1 MDSRSQGEPTLALTA
16 TPASSQIQDAASTI
30 LGAQTTA
37 PTPSSTISP
46 YNTGLNGVNQP
57 NNMLF
62 TDILWWTLGIMGF
75 IMLLIRIGSLAWAK
89 LRLVAAMSQ
98 PGHKQEY
105 WKQSQWHRMPGLKRG
120 LIYAPLWKKRHN
132 REIRLSS
139 AVNMGTLPSRLHA
152 LILFIYLASNVA
164 YMFVLDWKNE
174 NKYAL
179 CAEVRGRS
187 GTLSVVNMVPLIIFA
202 GRNNPLIGLLNVSF
216 DTYNLLHR
224 WIGRISVAE
233 VIVHFIAWAV
243 VQVADN
249 GWAGVRHRIL
259 YDPFITSGTVGV
271 AAMALLFVLAF
282 SPLRHAFYETF
293 LNGHILLALIA
304 FVCTYIHCVTATVHG
319 GLPQI
324 PWVLAIMAL
333 WFADRAA
340 RMLRLVYANWSS
352 RGFTEAIIEPMPGE
366 AVRVTMHL
374 PRFVDVKP
382 GQHAYL
388 RFAGANFWENH
399 PFSIAWYEHR
409 YRRDDHILPISEK
422 DKFPPSSSHSTSSSS
437 SLLARRHAVGTT
449 VSFIIG
455 AHTGMTRKLYNK
467 ALAAANQT
475 HGRALTMRAAF
486 EGPYAG
492 HHSMDS
498 YGHCVL
504 VAGATGITHQ
514 ISYLRHLIE
523 GYNAGTVATR
533 RVTLVWIVRDYAV
546 LEWARPWMDQI
557 LRLPNRKEILQIR
570 LFVTRPRAASQVVS
584 NSTTVQMFPGRP
596 NIPMLLAKEVADQM
610 GAMCVSV
617 CGPGGL
623 ADDVRDAVRQ
633 VQSHNTVV
641 DFVEESFT
649 W

>member
-1 MDSRSQGEPTLALTA
+1 MVPRAPGEPTLVLTA
-16 TPASSQIQDAASTI
+16 TSASSQIQDAAASTA
-30 LGAQTTA
+30 LAAHTTA

-57 NNMLF
+57 VNMLF
-62 TDILWWTLGIMGF
+62 TDILWWTLGFMGF
-75 IMLLIRIGSLAWAK
+75 VMLLVRIGSLAWAK

-105 WKQSQWHRMPGLKRG
+105 WKVSQWHRMPGLKTG

-152 LILFIYLASNVA
+152 LILFVYLASNVA
-164 YMFVLDWKNE
+164 YMFVLDWNNE

-224 WIGRISVAE
+224 WIGRMSVAE
-233 VIVHFIAWAV
+233 VVVHFAAWAV

-259 YDPFITSGTVGV
+259 HEPFIASGTVGV
-271 AAMALLFVLAF
+271 AAMALLLVLAL
-282 SPLRHAFYETF
+282 SPVRHAFYETF
-293 LNGHILLALIA
+293 LNGHILLALVA
-304 FVCTYIHCVTATVHG
+304 FVCTYVHCVTASVHG

-324 PWVLAIMAL
+324 PWVLAILAL

-340 RMLRLVYANWSS
+340 RMLRLAYANWSG
-352 RGFTEAIIEPMPGE
+352 RGFTEAVVEPMPGE

-374 PRFVDVKP
+374 PRFVNVKP

-388 RFAGANFWENH
+388 RFAGANFWESH
-399 PFSIAWYEHR
+399 PFSIAWYQHR
-409 YRRDDHILPISEK
+409 YRHDDRPGLLPVAEK
-422 DKFPPSSSHSTSSSS
+422 DRFSPLSPSSSS
-437 SLLARRHAVGTT
+437 SSSASSSASLAGDGPAP
-449 VSFIIG
+449 
-455 AHTGMTRKLYNK
+455 
-467 ALAAANQT
+467 AAAPS
-475 HGRALTMRAAF
+475 
-486 EGPYAG
+486 GPP
-492 HHSMDS
+492 

-557 LRLPNRKEILQIR
+557 LRLPNRKDILQIR
-570 LFVTRPRAASQVVS
+570 LFVTRPKAVSQVVS

-617 CGPGGL
+617 CGPGAL

-633 VQSHNTVV
+633 VQAHNTVV